1 MQHGDHGTTRRHDH
15 GHNHGP
21 SRVAAWEAPRR
32 PREPADG
39 AAEPDFDLV
48 EQSFI
53 EAATDHSDP
62 TSLMRLAN
70 VAFTRT
76 LEDGRTAHL
85 LGVTIEHRIAVGAV
99 TQGFS
104 GQAASF
110 HPLPAARVER
120 RREVLFHFWTTTGE
134 FRLTLSEA
142 RRRS

>member
-1 MQHGDHGTTRRHDH
+1 MPHGDHNH
-15 GHNHGP
+15 GHNRGP
-21 SRVAAWEAPRR
+21 RRVAAWEAPRR
-32 PREPADG
+32 RGAPADDA

-48 EQSFI
+48 ERSFI
-53 EAATDHSDP
+53 EAAVDHSDP

-70 VAFTRT
+70 IAFTRT

-99 TQGFS
+99 TPGFA

-120 RREVLFHFWTTTGE
+120 RREVLFHYWTTAGE
-134 FRLTLSEA
+134 VRLTLAEA
-142 RRRS
+142 RRPA